1 MVSAT
6 FRLARRQS
14 EQAGRLCYPRLNSQT
29 RAKARRAEN
38 RLLQRRGTRFH
49 HASLDDCDHE
59 LPSVT
64 ANHFSG
70 LDGLAIRSALDQLP
84 AVFRAVLTLYYLEDL
99 SYRQIATQLGIPI
112 GTVMSRLSRGKQLLR
127 EALRD
132 QGRPD

>member
-1 MVSAT
+1 
-6 FRLARRQS
+6 
-14 EQAGRLCYPRLNSQT
+14 
-29 RAKARRAEN
+29 
-38 RLLQRRGTRFH
+38 
-49 HASLDDCDHE
+49 
-59 LPSVT
+59 VT